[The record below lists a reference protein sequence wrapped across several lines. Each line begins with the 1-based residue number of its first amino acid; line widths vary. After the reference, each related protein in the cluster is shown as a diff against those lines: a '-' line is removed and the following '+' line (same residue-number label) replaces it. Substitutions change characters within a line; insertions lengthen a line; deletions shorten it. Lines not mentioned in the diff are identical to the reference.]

1 MKSLWFGDAG
11 QRLSPQGFS
20 STGRYISLLLRL
32 AFWHF
37 LCIFLCLC
45 GQ

>member
-20 STGRYISLLLRL
+20 STGRYISLLFRL
-32 AFWHF
+32 VLWHLLF
-37 LCIFLCLC
+37 ILQYL
-45 GQ
+45 GG